1 MGLARQKWGDG
12 VEYGYLEQIMALCLK
27 SSFAILFGR
36 LFAIIF
42 LIFFILMAAY
52 YIFCGV
58 SLLLFV
64 LFRMRGLGLDT
75 VSIIIWRIS

>member
-42 LIFFILMAAY
+42 LIF
-52 YIFCGV
+52 
-58 SLLLFV
+58 S
-64 LFRMRGLGLDT
+64 
-75 VSIIIWRIS
+75 S